1 MPILMGSLLSTHN
14 VTPQDLCSHI
24 NLTCTFCADY
34 FIRTILDHTHQQ
46 SDRAIQQ
53 WPYSMIAVDWGQPA
67 KALSDV
73 AVLASSVQTYGASDM
88 VLDYCTVAFIDWNA
102 LVDLARSGEL
112 NLEAREKQRTIKG
125 TMTIRDGA
133 LIQFQYDVSE

>member
-1 MPILMGSLLSTHN
+1 MAILH
-14 VTPQDLCSHI
+14 D
-24 NLTCTFCADY
+24 
-34 FIRTILDHTHQQ
+34 
-46 SDRAIQQ
+46 
-53 WPYSMIAVDWGQPA
+53 AVDWGQPA

-73 AVLASSVQTYGASDM
+73 AVLASSVQTHIPLDA
-88 VLDYCTVAFIDWNA
+88 VLEHYVVALVDWNA

-112 NLEAREKQRTIKG
+112 NPEAREMQRTIKG